1 MVVIYVTLLLVFP
14 LVVSEVNVY
23 TWGSNSNL
31 TLGHHHSRNYP
42 ERLDLHGSYTITQVM
57 TATTGCFCVPSSS
70 SSSFSSSYSS
80 LPPPPFPSSHSS
92 SPSSSHSSSPSSSPL
107 TSFLLPPP
115 PPSYVVFCSD
125 ADAYNTFS
133 LYHRVGRLYM

>member
-70 SSSFSSSYSS
+70 SSSFSSSFFSPALSHLPVLLIAIDHAVALSS
-80 LPPPPFPSSHSS
+80 AWNTLPHFEGDREQP
-92 SPSSSHSSSPSSSPL
+92 
-107 TSFLLPPP
+107 
-115 PPSYVVFCSD
+115 
-125 ADAYNTFS
+125 
-133 LYHRVGRLYM
+133 